1 MATAAVGFR
10 PHTGWSAAVVL
21 SGSPASPRLVD
32 RRRVELTESRDHDS
46 VFVFHA
52 AAQGDPRAA
61 AARVRAATEEAE
73 ARAIRAL
80 AQLKADVAAAG
91 HQLVAGGLIVGALRT
106 LPPLADLLR
115 SHALIHSAEGEL
127 YRQVLATAG
136 DAQGLA
142 LQLLPARELEERAAQ
157 TLGLRPALLA
167 RQLAE
172 LGKTLGPPW
181 GKDQKDAALAAWL
194 ALAGSR

>member
-1 MATAAVGFR
+1 MATASVGFR

-21 SGSPASPRLVD
+21 SGSPTSPRLVD
-32 RRRVELTESRDHDS
+32 RRRLELTEGRDHDAI
-46 VFVFHA
+46 FVFHA
-52 AAQGDPRAA
+52 AAQGDPKSAA
-61 AARVRAATEEAE
+61 ERVRAATEEAE

-91 HQLVAGGLIVGALRT
+91 HQLVTGGLIVGALRT
-106 LPPLADLLR
+106 LPPLVDLLK

-136 DAQGLA
+136 DAQGLP
-142 LQLLPARELEERAAQ
+142 LQLLPARELEERAAH
-157 TLGLRPALLA
+157 TLGLRPAVLA

-181 GKDQKDAALAAWL
+181 GRDQKDAALAAWL